1 MLSSE
6 QIDLVLS
13 KVDIKRKKGQLRL
26 VALRCAILGA
36 KGAQVERALFSL
48 PCFGKGSWRGLLD
61 MLDIEQPP
69 SRLSSR
75 VL

>member
-6 QIDLVLS
+6 QIDFTLN
-13 KVDIKRKKGQLRL
+13 KIDIKRKKGQLRL

-36 KGAQVERALFSL
+36 KGVQVQTALFCL
-48 PCFGKGSWRGLLD
+48 PGFGKRSWMGLLD
-61 MLDIEQPP
+61 MLDIEQKPG
-69 SRLSSR
+69 LSSR